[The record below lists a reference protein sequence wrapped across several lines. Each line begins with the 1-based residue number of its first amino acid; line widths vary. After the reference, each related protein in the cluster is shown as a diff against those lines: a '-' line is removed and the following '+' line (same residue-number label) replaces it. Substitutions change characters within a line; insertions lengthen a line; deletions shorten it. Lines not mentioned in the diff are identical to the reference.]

1 MVKLKRN
8 PQKVTSRFE
17 SSFCEL
23 ENRLYK
29 ERNQEKNLLQWISNE
44 EKTGSDE
51 DLQDDKN
58 YKAVCTIKLEQEF
71 DHSTILTYAVCS
83 NLMMHKSTM
92 TFFHSKDKNE
102 IKRCSQREFAILKST
117 KLLSIYKDCFGKA
130 TRYQQKK
137 KDQKNLYAG
146 FLFFFF
152 IIPSQVKLNQRENSR
167 SPKCKKELLSLDIM
181 VQDNSVDKYSTVPLR
196 SCAKPCSAR
205 T

>member
-1 MVKLKRN
+1 MKTKPLG
-8 PQKVTSRFE
+8 VTSRFE

-102 IKRCSQREFAILKST
+102 IKRCSQREFAIVKST

-137 KDQKNLYAG
+137 KPKKPLCWFSF
-146 FLFFFF
+146 FLFYHTFPGK
-152 IIPSQVKLNQRENSR
+152 IKPTRKLSISKVQERTSFSR
-167 SPKCKKELLSLDIM
+167 HHGS
-181 VQDNSVDKYSTVPLR
+181 R
-196 SCAKPCSAR
+196 
-205 T
+205 